1 MPGLT
6 FHCVLPAVA
15 ATARMPAWR
24 QFILMV
30 CLMSP
35 ASLVLAE
42 TDPVT
47 EAQSEAASINDADAV
62 LSGIDIT
69 RRVLGGD
76 DSERD
81 DWPSVAVLA
90 SPGVSS
96 LYDRFYCGATVI
108 AERWVMTAAHCLFD
122 SFGRQDDAS
131 RILVAAGVHNL
142 IEDESPVE
150 HVVTNVIVHPD
161 YDNSQD
167 SPPND
172 IALLELATAVEVPV
186 GQLFVADTENYTGT
200 IAHVVGWG
208 ATRYLN
214 PSNADYPAIQQDA
227 AVPLVSLAT
236 CNSPISYGGIINV
249 TQLCAGYAQGGVDAC
264 AGDSGG
270 PLYIIE
276 NGQILQVGITS
287 FGSGCGEENFYGIY
301 TNVSHYIPWIGTYVE
316 VPEQSAELI
325 AAREAAAN
333 DVSTDNSTSGSS
345 TTSSSSGGATS
356 PLYLLLLGIAGL
368 VRISAGRKHA
378 LKLEAGRKVHPVKTS
393 FLVVPVALLMSACS
407 VPSVGAQASSSR
419 IPAASLK
426 ETNSMSD
433 ARQLALNEATLRA
446 GVDGLQLG
454 DGQDKLMSELTGE
467 QWQKPVC
474 MSRKTSIR
482 GTGRLFQTRHCSLS
496 AEGTVLL
503 HGWQVHTV
511 DLFLLDQQLVRID
524 VAFAASVIEGLD
536 TDPAQLTASLNERYG
551 QLTSALESTDK
562 QGEAFSTPMTWQ
574 SQDDLIRLYPGES
587 LQFID
592 ARLESSFP
600 ALYEIEVPFDSL

>member
-6 FHCVLPAVA
+6 SRSVLPT
-15 ATARMPAWR
+15 ATAPVRMPAWHH
-24 QFILMV
+24 FILML
-30 CLMSP
+30 CLVSP
-35 ASLVLAE
+35 ANLVLA
-42 TDPVT
+42 DSDSVT
-47 EAQSEAASINDADAV
+47 GVESEATSLNDVDAV
-62 LSGIDIT
+62 LSGLDIT

-76 DSERD
+76 DSARD
-81 DWPSVAVLA
+81 DWPSVVALA
-90 SPGVSS
+90 SPGVAS

-122 SFGRQDDAS
+122 SFGQQDDAS
-131 RILVAAGVHNL
+131 RILVAVGVHNL
-142 IEDESPVE
+142 IEDESPAE

-161 YDNSQD
+161 YDNSQE

-172 IALLELATAVEVPV
+172 IALLELATAVEVPI
-186 GQLFVADTENYTGT
+186 GQLFVADTEDYTGT

-214 PSNADYPAIQQDA
+214 ERSANYPAIQQDA

-236 CNSPISYGGIINV
+236 CNSPISYDGIINA

-276 NGQILQVGITS
+276 DGQILQVGITS

-301 TNVSHYIPWIGTYVE
+301 TNVSHYIPWIGTYVD

-325 AAREAAAN
+325 AARQAAIN
-333 DVSTDNSTSGSS
+333 GESTDNSNGG
-345 TTSSSSGGATS
+345 SSGGATS
-356 PLYLLLLGIAGL
+356 PLYLLLLGIASL
-368 VRISAGRKHA
+368 VRGSVRRKHV
-378 LKLEAGRKVHPVKTS
+378 LKLESRRMVHPFKKS
-393 FLVVPVALLMSACS
+393 FLVVPVVLLVSACS
-407 VPSVGAQASSSR
+407 VPSVGGQAGNSR
-419 IPAASLK
+419 LPAAPLK

-433 ARQLALNEATLRA
+433 AQQLVLNDASLRT

-454 DGQDKLMSELTGE
+454 DAHDKLMNELSGP

-474 MSRKTSIR
+474 MTRKTAIR
-482 GTGRLFQTRHCSLS
+482 GTGRLFRTEHCSIS
-496 AEGTVLL
+496 AVDAVLL
-503 HGWQVHTV
+503 HGWQVRTV
-511 DLFLLDQQLVRID
+511 DLFLLDQQLVRLD
-524 VAFAASVIEGLD
+524 VALAGASAESRDADSAELKAALK
-536 TDPAQLTASLNERYG
+536 ANYG
-551 QLTSALESTDK
+551 QPASALEVTGK
-562 QGEAFSTPMTWQ
+562 QGEGLSTPMTWQ
-574 SQDDLIRLYPGES
+574 KQNDLVRLYAGES

-600 ALYEIEVPFDSL
+600 ALYEVEVPFDSL